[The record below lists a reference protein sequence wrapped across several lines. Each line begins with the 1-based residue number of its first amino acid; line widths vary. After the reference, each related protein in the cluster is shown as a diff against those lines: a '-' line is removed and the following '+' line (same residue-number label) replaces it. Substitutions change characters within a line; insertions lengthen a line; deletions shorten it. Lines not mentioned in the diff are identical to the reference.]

1 MFVRRRPLLRGAM
14 IGGAGYLAGRSAAR
28 ASEREQEQEARLE
41 GPEAQQPPA
50 PMPAAAPAPAAG
62 GDLVSQLQ
70 ELKTLQ
76 DEGVLTPDEFE
87 AAKRQLLAG

>member
-14 IGGAGYLAGRSAAR
+14 IGGAGYLAGRGAAR
-28 ASEREQEQEARLE
+28 ASEREQEQ
-41 GPEAQQPPA
+41 PA
-50 PMPAAAPAPAAG
+50 PTPAAAPAPAAG

-70 ELKTLQ
+70 ELETLQ